1 MLHFLILIVTASHTS
16 FKYYLGHKIKKNE
29 MEGTCSTYGMR
40 NAYNTL
46 VSKAK
51 GKRPLGRPRRGWKN
65 NI

>member
-1 MLHFLILIVTASHTS
+1 
-16 FKYYLGHKIKKNE
+16 